1 MVSDAGN
8 LLAEERLLPPAD
20 CNWPIS
26 DDGGGVGGMPRVY
39 FASYKHTRP
48 LDMHFAHG
56 WSPLHFAFLDLQ
68 KSQARL
74 TLRAFRI
81 AGSDGSLGVS
91 SMYSELLFWPVAS
104 GAMWCLP
111 SRYAVDTGWIRFL
124 LASAQRS
131 EEGSKRTE
139 KKPKD
144 EVLIVGIRVK
154 LRCTKLAGN
163 SVLFP
168 L

>member
-1 MVSDAGN
+1 MVSDTAN
-8 LLAEERLLPPAD
+8 LLAEERLLSPAD
-20 CNWPIS
+20 CNWPTS

-74 TLRAFRI
+74 TLRAFRN
-81 AGSDGSLGVS
+81 AGSAGSLGES
-91 SMYSELLFWPVAS
+91 STYSELLFWLVTS
-104 GAMWCLP
+104 GAIWCLP

-124 LASAQRS
+124 LVSPQRS
-131 EEGSKRTE
+131 KEGSKKAE

-144 EVLIVGIRVK
+144 EVLI
-154 LRCTKLAGN
+154 
-163 SVLFP
+163 
-168 L
+168 